1 MYDARR
7 PTAGRPGSLL
17 SRTRTSTPL
26 DTHRSI
32 SLAGAKLETLRT
44 KESRSE
50 AVVCGSGHG
59 NRMCKILKA
68 EWSRQARLYRIHLEA
83 QLLSSTGEH
92 GNKQVHK
99 EFNRLASQATEFLWQ
114 SALLQLRA
122 HHRPK
127 KKRVPGNTIFTEG
140 DVTLPEEVSKCLAQG
155 PKFAV
160 QPQTTASERLSLVR
174 KVSSLAPASEMDREP
189 PSPNKDAAAKN
200 GEARATGNHRRI

>member
-1 MYDARR
+1 MNPYIADIEINLDAVNS
-7 PTAGRPGSLL
+7 G
-17 SRTRTSTPL
+17 
-26 DTHRSI
+26 
-32 SLAGAKLETLRT
+32 LR
-44 KESRSE
+44 
-50 AVVCGSGHG
+50 AVKALRCAVGGHG

-68 EWSRQARLYRIHLEA
+68 EWSRQARLYRIHLEV
-83 QLLSSTGEH
+83 QLLSSMGEH

-127 KKRVPGNTIFTEG
+127 KKGVPGNRIFTEG
-140 DVTLPEEVSKCLAQG
+140 DVMLPEEVSKCLAQG

-174 KVSSLAPASEMDREP
+174 KVSSLAPASEMDRCVSSGVDVLLRDNSDP
-189 PSPNKDAAAKN
+189 GP
-200 GEARATGNHRRI
+200 

>member
-1 MYDARR
+1 
-7 PTAGRPGSLL
+7 
-17 SRTRTSTPL
+17 
-26 DTHRSI
+26 
-32 SLAGAKLETLRT
+32 
-44 KESRSE
+44 
-50 AVVCGSGHG
+50 
-59 NRMCKILKA
+59 MCKILKA

-92 GNKQVHK
+92 GNKQAHK

-127 KKRVPGNTIFTEG
+127 KKGVTGNRIFTEG

-174 KVSSLAPASEMDREP
+174 KVSSLAPASEMDRCVSSGVDVLLRDSSDP
-189 PSPNKDAAAKN
+189 GRPAVGRLASYM
-200 GEARATGNHRRI
+200 RRSALCVLASDKEGGFAVFPRDLYK